1 MKKKISGIP
10 PLPSPQLTLFWADK
24 SQNGPFNPQGFV
36 LQFWNFAWAQKYEDS
51 NEEEKISGTPYPSPS
66 PPNNPILG
74 GQKPKW
80 AISPRRV
87 CGTGMKGRRGLQVTK
102 IIVIQGN

>member
-1 MKKKISGIP
+1 MGRLTHKGLCYSFEILHGHKNMKTPMKKKKFQGP
-10 PLPSPQLTLFWADK
+10 P
-24 SQNGPFNPQGFV
+24 
-36 LQFWNFAWAQKYEDS
+36 
-51 NEEEKISGTPYPSPS
+51 TPPPS